1 MLTRR
6 GFVGVATCAICS
18 AAGFIATDASA
29 QGAPVAT
36 TPGVTR
42 KILSQTD
49 GPMPGYVTIIA
60 EAEIEP
66 GIMVARHTHPGIESS
81 YILEGNIE
89 LPVEG
94 QPTRMVKAGEAFQ
107 IPPYT
112 RMLAENLPM
121 LRYGSQAPMSW
132 KRASRSHLQPDSIAG
147 ALELERSPEAVFFRV
162 VKMPECADG
171 RCGDLGL
178 GYRA

>member
-29 QGAPVAT
+29 QT

-66 GIMVARHTHPGIESS
+66 GILVARHTHPGIESS
-81 YILEGNIE
+81 YILEGNLE

-94 QPTRMVKAGEAFQ
+94 QLTPHGKGGRGF
-107 IPPYT
+107 
-112 RMLAENLPM
+112 
-121 LRYGSQAPMSW
+121 S
-132 KRASRSHLQPDSIAG
+132 DSTLHA
-147 ALELERSPEAVFFRV
+147 ACWR
-162 VKMPECADG
+162 
-171 RCGDLGL
+171 
-178 GYRA
+178 